1 MRRSRSP
8 VTRLGTARA
17 AGPLR
22 PLALGCALAC
32 ALAACRAPQR
42 LPALH
47 YAETATRLGMYDEAL
62 AEFALAQA
70 QCQHLEPMRARVE
83 ACRPAFLGE
92 AYVYVKRGQPEV
104 GEAAFAKLT
113 TMELIGD
120 LGMSEAA
127 FRAGWLA
134 KERQAFD
141 TAADFFW
148 YAIRTHPAAPFS
160 GEALRVVVAVTRR
173 TQPRQLIDQLVAD
186 QLAAPDS
193 ALADDLLWWA
203 GDVARAEGAVEETLR
218 YWDALAAAYDDSP
231 WKNDAMWFA
240 AKLVA
245 ERTARHTP
253 AEPVVGDHDDL
264 IARLQAIG
272 KTRRVAHLTGSFF
285 TQYLDDAQLLLGVAL
300 RDASRLPEAIA
311 AFTALPRLYPDSL
324 LRDDAL
330 YELATTHAHAG
341 QATQAC
347 VVMAELA
354 AAFPRSKY
362 LGASLRPAGCRLPSE
377 EP

>member
-1 MRRSRSP
+1 MRRRSLP
-8 VTRLGTARA
+8 IVSA
-17 AGPLR
+17 A
-22 PLALGCALAC
+22 LALALAG
-32 ALAACRAPQR
+32 ALAACRAPQL

-47 YAETATRLGMYDEAL
+47 YAETAARLGMYDEAL
-62 AEFALAQA
+62 AEYALAQA
-70 QCQHLEPMRARVE
+70 QCQKLEPLRARIE

-92 AYVYVKRGQPEV
+92 AYVYVKRGQPEA

-113 TMELIGD
+113 TLELIGD

-134 KERQAFD
+134 KERQAFA

-148 YAIRTHPAAPFS
+148 YAIRTHPSAPYS
-160 GEALRVVVAVTRR
+160 GEALRVVVAVTRL

-186 QLAAPDS
+186 QRAAPGS

-203 GDVARAEGAVEETLR
+203 GEVARAEGAVDETLQ
-218 YWDALAAAYDDSP
+218 YWDALAATYDDSP

-245 ERTARHTP
+245 DRAERADH
-253 AEPVVGDHDDL
+253 AEHAASHRDDL
-264 IARLQAIG
+264 IARLRAIE

-285 TQYLDDAQLLLGVAL
+285 TQYLDDAQLRLGVAL
-300 RDASRLPEAIA
+300 REASRLPEAIA
-311 AFTALPRLYPDSL
+311 ALAALPRLYPDSL

-330 YELATTHAHAG
+330 YELAITYA
-341 QATQAC
+341 QAARQPEAC
-347 VVMAELA
+347 ATMKALA

-362 LGASLRPAGCRLPSE
+362 LSTSRRLDGCPTQSERP
-377 EP
+377 